1 MGGLP
6 SDSPLGHQ
14 DTISL
19 LAEFISTVRLTLALT
34 LQLTLIVTLTLA
46 LTLELTRSLAL
57 ALTLIV
63 TLTLA
68 LMPALV
74 FFRTSSLSCSS
85 KFEDSSWW
93 LGQDSRMVAR
103 T

>member
-19 LAEFISTVRLTLALT
+19 LAEFISTVRLTL
-34 LQLTLIVTLTLA
+34 TLA
-46 LTLELTRSLAL
+46 LTRSLAL

-63 TLTLA
+63 TLTLTLTLA
-68 LMPALV
+68 LLATLV
-74 FFRTSSLSCSS
+74 FFRTSPLSSPS
-85 KFEDSSWW
+85 KFEDSW
-93 LGQDSRMVAR
+93 LVAR